1 MKWVLTGCGI
11 ILGIS
16 HIGMIGML
24 VNRNQL
30 PVINLPVGDYTSYT
44 VEAGKDGYRIQY
56 YGNDPKVL
64 TTTTDS
70 ERNNGLF
77 GIGGSSNTTTS
88 RQHTVNGGQVSE
100 GKLTARQLECIKAVG
115 GGESSG
121 ALVGASVGAAVAPA
135 LTSIPFVG
143 WILGGWI
150 TMFGQEQGAEIGGDI
165 ASMMEQCESELE
177 GLDK

>member
-30 PVINLPVGDYTSYT
+30 PVINLPVGDYTTYT

-64 TTTTDS
+64 TTTTDTN
-70 ERNNGLF
+70 RNNGVF
-77 GIGGSSNTTTS
+77 GIGGSSSTTTT
-88 RQHTVNGGQVSE
+88 REHTINGGQVSG
-100 GKLTARQLECIKAVG
+100 GKLTAKQLECIKAVG
-115 GGESSG
+115 GGENSG
-121 ALVGASVGAAVAPA
+121 ALVGASLGATVAPA

-143 WILGGWI
+143 WIAAGWV

-165 ASMMEQCESELE
+165 AAMLEQCESELE
-177 GLDK
+177 SIDK